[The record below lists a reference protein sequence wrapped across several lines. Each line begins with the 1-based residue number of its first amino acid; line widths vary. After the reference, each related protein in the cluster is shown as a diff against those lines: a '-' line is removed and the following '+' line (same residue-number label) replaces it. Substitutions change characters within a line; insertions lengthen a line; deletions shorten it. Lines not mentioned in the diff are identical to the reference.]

1 MSDNF
6 NNSGKK
12 GSAQPYDSKIN
23 EQCQKCSGNVVY
35 RKNTYFGNKV
45 YYKVCNNCGWYTT
58 LPKESWKDVI
68 TASLRPTKA
77 VAPTESAEQDEQIE
91 AIVA

>member
-23 EQCQKCSGNVVY
+23 EPCPKCSGTIVY
-35 RKNTYFGNKV
+35 RKNTFFGNKV
-45 YYKVCNNCGWYTT
+45 YYKVCNNCGWYAT
-58 LPKESWKDVI
+58 LSKEVWKDVI
-68 TASLRPTKA
+68 SASIKPTKA
-77 VAPTESAEQDEQIE
+77 TPAESAEHDEQIE
-91 AIVA
+91 AFIA